1 MSEVV
6 TITNTKDQEIE
17 FDLTVNGLDASAAQ
31 VRFVIHTGNVDLSF
45 SCKKQSNKWVAT
57 IPPISLLQRTAYN
70 FTIQAIID
78 GYYFEP
84 MTGTVNIVGTPQV
97 YASGTQNKTLEPA
110 PLSPV
115 DPEVVPAQQ
124 SVIPAVVKVTTES
137 KDKRTAADIAK
148 TIIESSTKKIP
159 LLEENSTP
167 NEKEDRIK
175 SILSEFKV
183 TKIKKKGGKSP
194 IQRKGDVITP

>member
-84 MTGTVNIVGTPQV
+84 MTGTVNIVG
-97 YASGTQNKTLEPA
+97 NKTLEPA